1 MKTLKPS
8 GYTSHIQSTEPG
20 YLARRMEVYK
30 AKVQAE
36 ARAKK
41 RRVHG
46 TQVYHRREGR
56 ELLRIA

>member
-41 RRVHG
+41 RRVHAPK
-46 TQVYHRREGR
+46 VHNRRKDR
-56 ELLRIA
+56 ELFFIA